1 METLWSM
8 STTVREGERIVGFLK
23 TALEL
28 DGQEWNK
35 ETQVKFQIL
44 LIKNRQY
51 LNDPNNSQSFNKLNA
66 KQEALLRDVN
76 AEITFDEARE
86 IFEAKDYNDPPMRGR
101 QSLAPLQKLGLVYI
115 VGDKGQGKLKITDVG
130 KKLASGDIDFGD
142 FMLDSLL
149 KFQYPNPRE
158 QGFQT
163 WKTKPFVNTLR
174 LIKQVDELCETRG
187 IKVKGIS
194 FLEFG
199 IFALSLRSYHDV
211 EKVAEQLLSFREQ
224 DDKYKNDEERE
235 KFRTQ
240 YINDY
245 LIDFKNPVKNVREY
259 TDNMVRYL
267 RLTKYVYIRGKYS
280 NAYIDLEPR
289 RKTEIDSILE
299 HDNGCPQDFTDS
311 EWIEYMGNFGTYEL
325 PFETIQKL
333 TEILSSINLEITEL
347 EHELF
352 LTQSVSNVPT
362 SREELKLEIQRRRVY
377 RTSLQNAT
385 IKKQYREDI
394 CKIDE
399 AVESLRDLRQRNKSK
414 SGKKFSIEL
423 EKWANVALNILDDS
437 ILIKPN
443 YPVGDDAEPIYTAPS
458 GIPDIECYYSS
469 FGAVC
474 EVTMLTG
481 RDQWF
486 NEGQPV
492 MRHLRQFEDLN
503 TDKPN
508 YCLFVAPS
516 IHVDTLN
523 TFYNSVKYEYEGKKQ
538 KIIPITILQLER
550 LLNVVKNSIK
560 KELNF
565 THNDLKKFYDKC
577 TNFSRIKKSTDW
589 TSHIETELVR
599 LETQFGV

>member
-1 METLWSM
+1 
-8 STTVREGERIVGFLK
+8 
-23 TALEL
+23 
-28 DGQEWNK
+28 
-35 ETQVKFQIL
+35 
-44 LIKNRQY
+44 
-51 LNDPNNSQSFNKLNA
+51 
-66 KQEALLRDVN
+66 
-76 AEITFDEARE
+76 
-86 IFEAKDYNDPPMRGR
+86 
-101 QSLAPLQKLGLVYI
+101 
-115 VGDKGQGKLKITDVG
+115 LKITDVG
-130 KKLASGDIDFGD
+130 KKIASGAIDFGD

-174 LIKQVDELCETRG
+174 LIKQVDELCEARG

-245 LIDFKNPVKNVREY
+245 LIDFKNPVKNIREY

-280 NAYIDLEPR
+280 NAYLDLEPR

-299 HDNGCPQDFTDS
+299 HDNGCPLDFTDS

-325 PFETIQKL
+325 PFETVQKL

-347 EHELF
+347 EHELS
-352 LTQSVSNVPT
+352 LDQSVSNIPT

-377 RTSLQNAT
+377 RTSLQNASL
-385 IKKQYREDI
+385 KKQYREDL

-399 AVESLRDLRQRNKSK
+399 AVEALKDLRQRNKSK

-443 YPVGDDAEPIYTAPS
+443 YPMGDDAEPIYTAPS

-492 MRHLRQFEDLN
+492 MRHLRQFEDVN

-538 KIIPITILQLER
+538 KIVPITIIQLER
-550 LLNVVKNSIK
+550 LLNVVKNSMK
-560 KELNF
+560 KKQNF
-565 THNDLKKFYDKC
+565 THNNLKKFYDNC
-577 TNFSRIKKSTDW
+577 VNFSRIKKSTDW
-589 TSHIETELVR
+589 TSHIETELER
-599 LETQFGV
+599 LETQFGIR